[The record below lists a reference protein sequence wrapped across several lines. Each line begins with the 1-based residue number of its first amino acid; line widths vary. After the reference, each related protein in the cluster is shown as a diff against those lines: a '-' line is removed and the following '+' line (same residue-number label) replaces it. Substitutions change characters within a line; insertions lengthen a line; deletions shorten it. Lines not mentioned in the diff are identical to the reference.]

1 MKTQFNF
8 LFIAIVGMICSL
20 HCYSQIN
27 NSDIKNLKLPE
38 DEKTEKIKADLKRG
52 MDGVRIID
60 KNLPM
65 DGKPDEFKIY
75 NDRIDFKIKDQ
86 STTFLFSKLLDVKI
100 ESIDIN
106 KYALNFSLK
115 NEIDLGDFSFYT
127 TNNQRYPI
135 DLRIGTPLR
144 AIQKELTL
152 QRDKILL
159 DSFVP
164 VAENYRKQVVK
175 PEMPEEQ
182 RKLIVQANSV
192 SEKKMYND
200 AIALYEKA
208 VTVDQT
214 SFPPAYFNLA
224 LLYAG
229 VKNYYKAIFN
239 MSKYIMLAPDAP
251 DVRSSQDK
259 IYEWELLIK

>member
-8 LFIAIVGMICSL
+8 LFIAIVGMISSL